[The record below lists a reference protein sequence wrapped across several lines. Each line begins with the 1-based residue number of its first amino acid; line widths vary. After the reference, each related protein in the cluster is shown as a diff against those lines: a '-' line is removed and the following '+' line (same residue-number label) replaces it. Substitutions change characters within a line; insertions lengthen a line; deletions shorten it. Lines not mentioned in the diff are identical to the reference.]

1 MRAATLIVSALA
13 LAFDVESVRAANS

>member
-13 LAFDVESVRAANS
+13 LAFDVESVRAAKS